1 MKAQRLPQEGIVL
14 EVMENLHE
22 VIWSKIA
29 SGVRKFIKGFIE
41 NLLTEEL
48 TARVGAGRYERS
60 SKRQGY
66 RNGHYLRSL
75 LTKFGLVE
83 DIRVPRLD
91 QGGLEFTVL
100 NRYEHRR
107 RDVDAAIGRLF
118 LNGVSTRK
126 LKGLARELFGK
137 EVSAQTVSST
147 LVCLDQELEQY
158 RSKPLADT
166 IEFLFLDGISQKVRE
181 IGIEKKVVLCAL
193 GIHRQEPTE
202 EQPRKELLSFKL
214 TEVEDTE
221 AWRGFLADLKARGLL
236 GKNLK
241 LIITDGNPGLLKALK
256 AIYPFVKVQRCIA
269 HKMRNVAVKVRK
281 VNRAHCLKEAKLI
294 FAAENRKEAV
304 KRFKTWEA
312 RWLVEEERA
321 VKCLKKDLFNCLHF
335 YDFPK
340 ERWKSI
346 RTTNILERAFRE
358 VRRRTRP
365 MNNFFTNEASSD
377 RITYGISQML
387 NKNWRG
393 KTLKPI
399 STI

>member
-1 MKAQRLPQEGIVL
+1 MKAKRLPQEDIVL
-14 EVMENLHE
+14 EVIENLHE
-22 VIWSKIA
+22 VVWSKIA
-29 SGVRKFIKGFIE
+29 SGVKKFIKGFIE
-41 NLLTEEL
+41 NLLTEEV

-66 RNGHYLRSL
+66 RNGHYLRDL
-75 LTKFGLVE
+75 LTRFGPIE

-147 LVCLDQELEQY
+147 LACLDQELEGY

-166 IEFLFLDGISQKVRE
+166 VEFLFLDGISQKVRE

-193 GIHRQEPTE
+193 GIHRQEPGE
-202 EQPRKELLSFKL
+202 DQPRKELLSFQL

-221 AWRGFLADLKARGLL
+221 AWRGFLADLKGRGLL

-256 AIYPFVKVQRCIA
+256 GIYPFIKGQRCIA
-269 HKMRNVAVKVRK
+269 HKMRNVAVKIRK
-281 VNRAHCLKEAKLI
+281 ANQAHCLKEAKFI
-294 FAAENRKEAV
+294 FAAENRKEAL

-321 VKCLKKDLFNCLHF
+321 VQCMKKDLFNCLHF
-335 YDFPK
+335 YDFPP
-340 ERWKSI
+340 ELWKSI

-377 RITYGISQML
+377 RIMYGISQML

-393 KTLKPI
+393 KTLNPI

>member
-1 MKAQRLPQEGIVL
+1 MKAKGLPQESIVL
-14 EVMENLHE
+14 EVIENLHE
-22 VIWSKIA
+22 VIWAKIA
-29 SGVRKFIKGFIE
+29 YGVKKFIKGFIE
-41 NLLTEEL
+41 NLLTEEV
-48 TARVGAGRYERS
+48 TAQIGAGRYERS

-66 RNGHYLRSL
+66 RNGHYLRNL
-75 LTKFGLVE
+75 LTRFGPIE

-91 QGGLEFTVL
+91 QGGMEFTVL

-126 LKGLARELFGK
+126 LKCLARELFGQ

-147 LVCLDQELEQY
+147 LACLDQELEQY

-166 IEFLFLDGISQKVRE
+166 VEFLFLDGISQKVRE

-193 GIHRQEPTE
+193 GIHRQEAGE
-202 EQPRKELLSFKL
+202 EQPRKELLSFQL

-221 AWRGFLADLKARGLL
+221 AWRGFLADLKGRGLL

-256 AIYPFVKVQRCIA
+256 GIYPFIKGQRCIA

-281 VNRAHCLKEAKLI
+281 ANRAHCLQEAKLI
-294 FAAENRKEAV
+294 FAAENRKEAL

-321 VKCLKKDLFNCLHF
+321 VKCMKKDLFSCLHF
-335 YDFPK
+335 YDFPP
-340 ERWKSI
+340 EQWKSL

-377 RITYGISQML
+377 RIMYGISQML